1 VSTSASVWVP
11 TAAHSHQSAGV
22 DQIHILAQGR
32 LQEEGSRAFVGK
44 EAFDHESATVR
55 AGMQLEVQEPRYCV
69 ISSGKRLTT
78 MENQP
83 QPLPSYL
90 LPLLNFSHSAFLG
103 SIPKLYSPLIPAAR
117 ESRSSTC
124 CCTCG
129 SSWRRAQFPASRA
142 EVLLEST
149 LVPPHDD
156 TCADFHFLSLKS
168 GSPTHQE
175 AGAVCRLGR
184 RRVSISCLLRAEVP
198 QRAVAAIA
206 ERLRRATFQ
215 FPAS

>member
-1 VSTSASVWVP
+1 
-11 TAAHSHQSAGV
+11 
-22 DQIHILAQGR
+22 
-32 LQEEGSRAFVGK
+32 
-44 EAFDHESATVR
+44 
-55 AGMQLEVQEPRYCV
+55 MQLEVQEPRYCV

-198 QRAVAAIA
+198 HLQWTFSHRTADGHTVSISCLLRAEVPRHCGI
-206 ERLRRATFQ
+206 
-215 FPAS
+215 PWPW